1 MPLVKPTPPAAV
13 PAVPT
18 PVPQRSDM
26 ANFAVRGDAVMTA
39 LPGVVDGMNA
49 AVVYANE
56 AADYNAEQVSFA
68 STAAASAYDQA
79 TAAAASALTALNAP
93 GTSGTSTTSLTIGA
107 GAQTFTTQAGKAWA
121 VGQPAIIARTSAP
134 DTARMSGT
142 ITAYNTGTGAM
153 TVLVDTLLGAGTF
166 SDWTIGLGTARA
178 PDSLP
183 TQTIVANTTAV
194 PGIHYL
200 LAVGGITLTLPA
212 ALPAKDLC
220 IAFSNVSG
228 TTTPAVNFN
237 GHKLRGRLPGVM
249 RLNFLD
255 SRAMLQSTGN
265 ATYGWA

>member
-1 MPLVKPTPPAAV
+1 MVTSVTPLPSLSRSDPDFRTKANTFFLTQV
-13 PAVPT
+13 PAWTVASNAQALE
-18 PVPQRSDM
+18 VQGLVE
-26 ANFAVRGDAVMTA
+26 AAEAYKNTA
-39 LPGVVDGMNA
+39 TTAASNA
-49 AVVYANE
+49 A
-56 AADYNAEQVSFA
+56 
-68 STAAASAYDQA
+68 DQA
-79 TAAAASALTALNAP
+79 GNAAGSAALAAASALSALNAP
-93 GTSGTSTTSLTIGA
+93 GTSGTSATSLTVASGSQA
-107 GAQTFTTQAGKAWA
+107 FTTQAGKAWV

-142 ITAYNTGTGAM
+142 ITAYTSGTGAM
-153 TVLVDTLLGAGTF
+153 SVLVDTVLGTGTYT
-166 SDWTIGLGTARA
+166 DWTISLGTARA

-183 TQTIVANTTAV
+183 TQVITANTTAV

-249 RLNFLD
+249 RLNSLD